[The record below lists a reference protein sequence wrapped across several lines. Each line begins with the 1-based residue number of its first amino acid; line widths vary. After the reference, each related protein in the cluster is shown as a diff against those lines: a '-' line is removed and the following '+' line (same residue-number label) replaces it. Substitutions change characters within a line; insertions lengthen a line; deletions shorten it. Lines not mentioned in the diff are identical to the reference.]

1 MKRRIMVDALTG
13 SYTFS
18 CPRHESVGVRLSAFR
33 QIERLPGPVHPAVYR
48 VRFACRCG
56 EEHVGLVS
64 HDALDWAPLGL
75 GTEDTFV
82 NLMTARHDE
91 LARELAAFATERIG
105 RGEWPWSFYC
115 YLEERP
121 RPVTPSAFALL
132 SPGDGALGVAVR
144 CPVCTSIS
152 INVVSCAHVDVPF
165 RNDTRIGVVACVF
178 AADALRTIEQFE
190 AELHSARFDERRLEL
205 ER

>member
-1 MKRRIMVDALTG
+1 MKKTMVDALTG

-18 CPRHESVGVRLSAFR
+18 CPRHGTADVRLSAFR
-33 QIERLPGPVHPAVYR
+33 TIERLQGSAHPAVYR

-56 EEHVGLVS
+56 DEHVGLVS

-75 GTEDTFV
+75 AAGGTFV
-82 NLMTARHDE
+82 NLMTARHDDLAGE
-91 LARELAAFATERIG
+91 LTALATERIG

-121 RPVTPSAFALL
+121 RPVTPSSFALL
-132 SPGDGALGVAVR
+132 LPGGGTLGVAVR
-144 CPVCTSIS
+144 CPVCGSVS
-152 INVVSCAHVDVPF
+152 INVVSRAHVDVPF
-165 RNDTRIGVVACVF
+165 RNDPRIGVVECVF
-178 AADALRTIEQFE
+178 AADVLRTIEQFKV
-190 AELHSARFDERRLEL
+190 ELASATFDERRLEL